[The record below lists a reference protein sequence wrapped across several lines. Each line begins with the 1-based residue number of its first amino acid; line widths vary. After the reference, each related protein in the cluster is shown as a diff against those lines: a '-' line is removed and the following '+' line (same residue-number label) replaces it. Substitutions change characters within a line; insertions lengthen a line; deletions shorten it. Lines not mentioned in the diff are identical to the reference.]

1 MLKKQNIDFNEE
13 GVKALD
19 EKQASDKIERLL
31 ASGVEKNGQS
41 TEINQRQLDIL
52 KGMAIKKAAEMT
64 SEDELKT
71 FTDYEWFID
80 AAKTIYNTYKTAL
93 QALHEADKEVLK

>member
-1 MLKKQNIDFNEE
+1 
-13 GVKALD
+13 
-19 EKQASDKIERLL
+19 
-31 ASGVEKNGQS
+31 
-41 TEINQRQLDIL
+41 L